1 MKTCGYDSKKMAAFY
16 DLDRTYGAFY
26 YDIVESQYGIK
37 DGIIKDP
44 SRYHFFYE
52 VLLGS
57 IRQQID
63 AGSVLLDIGCG
74 AGILAEVTHDKV
86 KKYTGID
93 ISQERIRQAEEKIK
107 FDNCSF
113 EVQDAQ
119 HLTFRDSSFDIAVA
133 IEVIE
138 HIPDTRSFI
147 KGINRVLAK
156 GGTLIISTPTNL
168 FFRNKLEDLYKDQH
182 IYEFNIPRLKSILTG
197 NGFSIKSVAGI
208 GFKSPRI
215 IIPVW
220 LGSDIVKYF
229 YKKIKNVKLNA
240 GYGHPISL
248 EFNVVSNR
256 VLNKMYFTRRWKS
269 LAVALMKIF
278 GFFGSRIPFLSSN
291 VVIVCQK

>member
-1 MKTCGYDSKKMAAFY
+1 MKACNYDSKRMAAFY
-16 DLDRTYGAFY
+16 DFDRTYGAAY
-26 YDIVESQYGIK
+26 HDIVESQYGIK

-52 VLLGS
+52 VLLGL
-57 IRQQID
+57 IRGQID
-63 AGSVLLDIGCG
+63 AGSALLDIGCG
-74 AGILAEVTHDKV
+74 AGILAEVVHDKV
-86 KKYTGID
+86 KKYTGVD
-93 ISQERIRQAEEKIK
+93 ISQERIRQAEERIK

-113 EVQDAQ
+113 EGQDAQ
-119 HLTFRDSSFDIAVA
+119 YLDFRGSFFDTAAA

-138 HIPDTRSFI
+138 HIPDTDLFL

-168 FFRNKLEDLYKDQH
+168 FFRDKLEDLYKDQH
-182 IYEFNIPRLKSILTG
+182 IYEFNIPRLKSILAG
-197 NGFSIKSVAGI
+197 SGFSIKSVMGI

-215 IIPVW
+215 VIPVW
-220 LGSDIVKYF
+220 LGSDIIKYF
-229 YKKIKNVKLNA
+229 YKKMKNVKLNA

-269 LAVALMKIF
+269 LAITLMKIF
-278 GFFGSRIPFLSSN
+278 GFFGSHFPFLSSN